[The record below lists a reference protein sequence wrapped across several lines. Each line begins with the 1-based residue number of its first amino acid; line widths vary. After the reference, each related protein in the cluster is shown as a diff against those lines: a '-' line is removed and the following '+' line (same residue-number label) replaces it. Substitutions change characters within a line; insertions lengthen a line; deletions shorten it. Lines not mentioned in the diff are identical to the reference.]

1 MDIRV
6 QSYSGHRGEETPRFL
21 LTENHKIRVKKIL
34 DRWLAPDHRYFKLI
48 GEDDALYIIRHDQK
62 TWNWELTFYRIT
74 EQPFK
79 EYSEKNGDHR
89 C

>member
-21 LTENHKIRVKKIL
+21 LTESRKIKVKKIL
-34 DRWLAPDHRYFKLI
+34 
-48 GEDDALYIIRHDQK
+48 EYIIRHDQK

-79 EYSEKNGDHR
+79 EYSERDPDHR

>member
-21 LTENHKIRVKKIL
+21 LTESRKIKVKKIL
-34 DRWLAPDHRYFKLI
+34 D
-48 GEDDALYIIRHDQK
+48 EDDALYIIRHDQK

-79 EYSEKNGDHR
+79 EYSERDPDHR